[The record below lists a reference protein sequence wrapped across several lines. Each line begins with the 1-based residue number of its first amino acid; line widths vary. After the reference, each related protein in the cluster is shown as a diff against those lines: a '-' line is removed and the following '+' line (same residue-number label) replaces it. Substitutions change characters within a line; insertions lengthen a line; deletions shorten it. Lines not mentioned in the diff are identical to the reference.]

1 MPSWL
6 QSHRSNSTISTA
18 AACITSESKLSES
31 FTVSAEVRSFHVS
44 PVGARFKD
52 SPVCS
57 HSGTIQA
64 VRHLWRAAI
73 TQKLM
78 NTLYFPFV
86 NRWTATALE
95 ERRGEKKKPEQ
106 RDKKAKKENK
116 HNSLKP
122 LVVWRFGPPGRLSTW
137 TEHSLKR
144 TKDQGGWEAE
154 TERIHTAVLNSS
166 TVHTC
171 WVTDCSH
178 PAGWRVDHDWADGR
192 LRAPR
197 HDTQG
202 LVHAYQWMEPNTL
215 STLDTCAKWASGP
228 MSSLSV
234 SAELTAERC
243 RMCIGKKGKIKKKK
257 KNKPE

>member
-1 MPSWL
+1 
-6 QSHRSNSTISTA
+6 
-18 AACITSESKLSES
+18 
-31 FTVSAEVRSFHVS
+31 
-44 PVGARFKD
+44 
-52 SPVCS
+52 
-57 HSGTIQA
+57 
-64 VRHLWRAAI
+64 
-73 TQKLM
+73 M

-95 ERRGEKKKPEQ
+95 EWRPTTKKKHEQ

-122 LVVWRFGPPGRLSTW
+122 LVVWRLGPPGCLSTW

-197 HDTQG
+197 HDSEG
-202 LVHAYQWMEPNTL
+202 LIHAYQWMAPNTL
-215 STLDTCAKWASGP
+215 GTLDTCTKWASGP

-234 SAELTAERC
+234 ELTAERAEC
-243 RMCIGKKGKIKKKK
+243 TSGRKKKK
-257 KNKPE
+257 KNKAEQNAGVENDKKKTWQLKVTVQIIWQERLKAFLVVWNCFH